1 VNLPNLISLM
11 RLFMVPVIIWLI
23 IDQQFGLAFILFV
36 AAGISDLL
44 DGLLARLLKSQ
55 TMVGKFLDPLADKVL
70 LVGVFVTLGIQGFIP
85 SWLVILVTFR
95 DFLILG
101 GALLALLYSSNLE
114 IKPLFISK
122 VNTVIQLIMIIF
134 VLAKMVL
141 NRPPT
146 VYDQVLSIIV
156 AATTLISGVAYV
168 RKWLKN
174 AGNTPC

>member
-1 VNLPNLISLM
+1 MNLPNLISLM

-122 VNTVIQLIMIIF
+122 VNTVLQLIMIIF

>member
-1 VNLPNLISLM
+1 M

-122 VNTVIQLIMIIF
+122 VNTVLQLIMIIF

>member
-1 VNLPNLISLM
+1 MNLPNLISLM

-23 IDQQFGLAFILFV
+23 IDRKFGFAFLLFV

-55 TMVGKFLDPLADKVL
+55 TTVGKFLDPLADKVL
-70 LVGVFVTLGIQGFIP
+70 LVGVFVTLGVQGFVP

-95 DFLILG
+95 DFIILG
-101 GALLALLYSSNLE
+101 GALLALFYNSNLE

-122 VNTVIQLIMIIF
+122 VNTVMQLIMITF

-146 VYDQVLSIIV
+146 LYDHILYIV
-156 AATTLISGVAYV
+156 IAATTLISGVAYV

-174 AGNTPC
+174 TSNNPG